1 MTMKRLTQILIYLF
15 LVFLL
20 VLSLSPFYLV
30 LINSTY
36 NSIDIVTKVK
46 FLPGTMFLTNYH
58 KLQELTNIWRG
69 FANSVVVSVPFMLF
83 SCYFGAF
90 AGYGF
95 AKFQFKGKNF
105 FFFLVLA
112 SMMLP
117 SQLSIIGFYS
127 TSLKLGML
135 NTFWP
140 LILPGIA
147 NAAAVFF
154 LRGIIEQ
161 SVPDS
166 LLEAA
171 RMEGCSEPTIF
182 NKFVLPCIM
191 PGVATI
197 GIFNFVS
204 SWNNYLGPLIIL
216 SDAKKFTMPILIAT
230 IKGIFLSNYGAMYV
244 AIAISIFPV
253 IVVYCFLSRY
263 IINGLT
269 IGAEK

>member
-1 MTMKRLTQILIYLF
+1 MKHIGTVFVYVF
-15 LVFLL
+15 LLLLL
-20 VLSLSPFYLV
+20 VLSLLPFYLV

-36 NSIDIVTKVK
+36 SSIDIVTKLK
-46 FLPGTMFLTNYH
+46 FLPGTMFGANYQ

-69 FANSVVVSVPFMLF
+69 FGNSLIVSVPFVVF

-95 AKFQFKGKNF
+95 AKFQFKGKTF

-117 SQLSIIGFYS
+117 SQLSIIGFYT

-135 NTFWP
+135 NTYWP

-147 NAAAVFF
+147 NASAVFF
-154 LRGIIEQ
+154 LRGMIEQ
-161 SVPDS
+161 SVPES

-171 RMEGCSEPTIF
+171 RMEGCSELTIF
-182 NKFVLPCIM
+182 NRFVLPCIM

-244 AIAISIFPV
+244 AIAISIFLWSSC
-253 IVVYCFLSRY
+253 IAFCLGILSMV
-263 IINGLT
+263 
-269 IGAEK
+269 

>member
-1 MTMKRLTQILIYLF
+1 MKRFGAIVTYA
-15 LVFLL
+15 FLL
-20 VLSLSPFYLV
+20 LLLVISILPFYLV

-36 NSIDIVTKVK
+36 TSIDIVTKLK
-46 FLPGTMFLTNYH
+46 FVPGAMFLENYH

-69 FANSVVVSVPFMLF
+69 FANSMIVSIPFVLF

-90 AGYGF
+90 SGFGF
-95 AKFQFKGKNF
+95 AKFKIKGKNILF
-105 FFFLVLA
+105 SIVLA

-117 SQLSIIGFYS
+117 SQLSIIGFYA
-127 TSLKLGML
+127 TSLKLGLL

-147 NAAAVFF
+147 NASAVFF

-171 RMEGCSEPTIF
+171 RMEGCSELTIF
-182 NKFVLPCIM
+182 NRFVLPCIT

-216 SDAKKFTMPILIAT
+216 SDAKKFTMPILIST
-230 IKGIFLSNYGAMYV
+230 IRGIFLSNYGAMYV
-244 AIAISIFPV
+244 AIAISMFPV
-253 IVVYCFLSRY
+253 IIVYGFLSRY